1 MTNKIKVALLGLGNV
16 GEKFAEHFLEQIQEG
31 KRPIEI
37 VAVAHHH
44 TDSPVALGFSQNGVP
59 VYEDAAEVIKMGEN
73 VDIIFDLTGSSE
85 VRQNLR
91 KGMMDSGNKHT
102 VIAPEVFANLLWM
115 FFDEDVLLEG
125 RRAGGY

>member
-1 MTNKIKVALLGLGNV
+1 MNNKIRVALLGLGNV
-16 GEKFAEHFLEQIQEG
+16 GENFAEHFLEQIQEG
-31 KRPIEI
+31 QRPIEI

-44 TDSPVALGFSQNGVP
+44 MDSPVALGFAQSGVP
-59 VYEDAAEVIKMGEN
+59 VYEDATEVIKMGEN
-73 VDIIFDLTGSSE
+73 VDIIFDLTGSAE

-115 FFDEDVLLEG
+115 FFGEDVVLT